1 VAGEE
6 NPWRIVEDR
15 LLKYF
20 EEMELPEWRY
30 GKYVAALRRYRDL
43 YQARQ
48 DTWEGNSGRAIEK
61 LGNIPDDVAGFIRA
75 AAYDKLYHV
84 AWLVKRLAKEGKRVM
99 VYAKFRQ
106 SANRLQRVLWDEYNM
121 LVETF
126 MGGDPPSKLADLKEK
141 ARVVM
146 FMPVALEGVDLPEFD
161 CLAHISVPTPWS
173 SSEGR

>member
-30 GKYVAALRRYRDL
+30 KGYVTALRRYRDL

-61 LGNIPDDVAGFIRA
+61 LSGMFRGEVPDEVSGFIRA
-75 AAYDKLYHV
+75 AAYDKLLYV
-84 AWLVKRLAKEGKRVM
+84 AWLIKRLANEGKRVM

-106 SANRLQRVLWDEYNM
+106 SARRLQG
-121 LVETF
+121 F
-126 MGGDPPSKLADLKEK
+126 MG
-141 ARVVM
+141 
-146 FMPVALEGVDLPEFD
+146 
-161 CLAHISVPTPWS
+161 
-173 SSEGR
+173 